1 MEPDGRFPKAD
12 FDLHDHDEEV
22 QKAWFGSEWQQ
33 KYSVRCSTVAF
44 CATYGGHGWALEA
57 GIEKFLTPAFMSFRA
72 RSLARTKKY
81 VPGVEHD
88 LSDPW
93 VGFGHAAEA
102 RWVAAKHSSGEITP
116 VTGATR
122 ELNKAA
128 RCEWCGKR
136 IRYHSSAEPLRI
148 HRRKCS
154 IPPRGLG
161 VKMKRSPKDKNTQI
175 Y

>member
-1 MEPDGRFPKAD
+1 MYFCSTKKKKKRHMEPDGRFLFQAD

-44 CATYGGHGWALEA
+44 CATYGGHGGRALEA
-57 GIEKFLTPAFMSFRA
+57 GIGKYLTPVFISFRA
-72 RSLARTKKY
+72 RSLAGTKKY

-102 RWVAAKHSSGEITP
+102 RWVAG
-116 VTGATR
+116 TR
-122 ELNKAA
+122 ELNKTA

-136 IRYHSSAEPLRI
+136 IRYHSSAEFTAANAVC
-148 HRRKCS
+148 HQS
-154 IPPRGLG
+154 PRWSK
-161 VKMKRSPKDKNTQI
+161 V
-175 Y
+175 

>member
-102 RWVAAKHSSGEITP
+102 RG
-116 VTGATR
+116 G
-122 ELNKAA
+122 ELNKTA

-154 IPPRGLG
+154 MPPIPE
-161 VKMKRSPKDKNTQI
+161 VE
-175 Y
+175 